1 MLGRDPMQS
10 SAQWPLKD
18 DELTIQREFDLSP
31 PETLSRPLWRSL
43 VVNARDRFFPEKL
56 APLELTSHPVDVG
69 MLLGDYLALP
79 WYRTVFT
86 SLGDV
91 INPDTSPPMELQSK
105 PIDVGEL
112 IADQLSH
119 GWWSS
124 LLHNLADSVAPERT
138 PPLHL
143 TSTPVNPGLTSG
155 MLLLPR
161 WSSLISAPKIFL
173 PDKPKPTYTVTS
185 PIATNFQPAP
195 VRVARTISAEEKKLK
210 QSLLRSRLRQ
220 GMLVAA
226 AVVEAV
232 YLLYFGLR

>member
-1 MLGRDPMQS
+1 MALNSDR
-10 SAQWPLKD
+10 
-18 DELTIQREFDLSP
+18 ELDLSP
-31 PETLSRPLWRSL
+31 PESLSQPLWRSL
-43 VVNARDRFFPEKL
+43 LVNARDRFFPEKL
-56 APLELTSHPVDVG
+56 SPIELTSHPADIG

-86 SLGDV
+86 NLGDV
-91 INPDTSPPMELQSK
+91 ISPETAAPMELQSK

-124 LLHNLADSVAPERT
+124 LLRNLADTVAPERT

-143 TSTPVNPGLTSG
+143 TSTPVNPGITSG

-173 PDKPKPTYTVTS
+173 PDKPKPTYTVSQTNV
-185 PIATNFQPAP
+185 PITHPVPAG
-195 VRVARTISAEEKKLK
+195 VLGTISAEEKKLRR
-210 QSLLRSRLRQ
+210 SLLRSRLRQ
-220 GMLVAA
+220 GLLVSA
-226 AVVEAV
+226 AVLEAV
-232 YLLYFGLR
+232 YLLWFGLK